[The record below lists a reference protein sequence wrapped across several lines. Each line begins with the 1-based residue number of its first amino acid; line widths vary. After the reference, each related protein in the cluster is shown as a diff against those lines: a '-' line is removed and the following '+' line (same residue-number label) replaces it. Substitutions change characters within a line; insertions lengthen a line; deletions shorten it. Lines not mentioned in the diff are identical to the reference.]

1 MSGLEI
7 KRIDIK
13 NFGCYKDYNQHSPSG
28 IGNDFNEGRVNIL
41 YGRNYSGKS
50 TYSKIFQSIE
60 LRRLPEKYGD
70 IDFEI
75 KLENKN
81 IIKSRDV
88 GNQDLPIDCRVFNQQ
103 FIDDNINLHS
113 DNKLNSFQVTI
124 GSDNNESLKRIHEIE
139 LNNLDPI
146 KNDLNKINSE
156 ISDLQSQHKEDKEIL
171 DNKLKATAAF
181 VKNKKNPSVI
191 MNPRYDIRDIKN
203 EFEKY
208 ASKFPIVSKDDEKLN
223 ATFERA
229 KIQILEENISVPRK
243 IDLNEFDNEFNFQEI
258 NILLSKKISVSKILD
273 EYKNNPEKMN
283 WIKCGVDIH
292 GENPE
297 KCVFCGNSI
306 DGQLIR
312 NLELAFSDEL
322 VTLESSL
329 EEKNNYV
336 KSEIEK
342 LEKIPKIEAEDY
354 FRTDSL
360 KIKKINQDIDTEFKN
375 RLNVLK
381 LIESKI
387 AEKQRDIFSK
397 VEIEMEES
405 SWDSFSEIQDEIDLL
420 YKNTI
425 ERIEQFEKLK
435 QNNMDFLRW
444 YYIAEQ
450 FPVTEYQLLSQK
462 VNKLDQDLQAKKNEK
477 KRLEVDKAN
486 YENEISEL
494 KSSLKS
500 EKEAVKRINQILK
513 NSLAHSEISLE
524 SSDSG
529 DEIYYKVT
537 RNKESA
543 YNLSEGEKSLIAF
556 AYYIARLDSLS
567 NEEKERTILF
577 IDDPISSLDENN
589 IFYIYNLIFCLLEKK
604 EFLQY
609 FLSTHNLDF
618 LKYTNR
624 FSSRKDYYLIEKIK
638 ESENEPSKSYIK
650 NLPPHMSSKVTEFA
664 FLFEQIYKVAT
675 ENETED
681 NFSVFYNFPN
691 NGRKFIEILLYFKY
705 PDYHTHNDVKIRK
718 FFGEENA
725 PFIQRIN
732 NEYSHGEDRFDRTRH
747 PINTSEF
754 KHDAEIILKTLYQK
768 DQDQFNAFLANG
780 ELVMP
785 SFLNN

>member
-13 NFGCYKDYNQHSPSG
+13 NFGCYKDYNQHSPLG
-28 IGNDFNEGRVNIL
+28 IGSDFTDEQVNIL

-60 LRRLPEKYGD
+60 LRKLPEKYGD
-70 IDFEI
+70 IEFEI
-75 KLENKN
+75 KLKNKN

-88 GNQDLPIDCRVFNQQ
+88 GNKNLPIDCRVFNQK

-139 LNNLDPI
+139 LNELDPI
-146 KNDLNKINSE
+146 LKALDRVNSE
-156 ISDLQSQHKEDKEIL
+156 IADLGSQYKENKNIL
-171 DNKLKATAAF
+171 DDKLKATAAF

-191 MNPRYDIRDIKN
+191 MNPRYDIRDIKY
-203 EFEKY
+203 EFENY
-208 ASKFPIVSKDDEKLN
+208 VSMFPIISKDDEELKIR
-223 ATFERA
+223 FERA
-229 KIQILEENISVPRK
+229 KMQILEENISMPRK
-243 IDLNEFDNEFNFQEI
+243 IDLNVFDNEFNLQEI
-258 NILLSKKISVSKILD
+258 NILLSKTISVSKILD

-292 GENPE
+292 GKNPE

-306 DGQLIR
+306 DGQLIQ
-312 NLELAFSDEL
+312 NLELAFSNEL
-322 VTLESSL
+322 FTLESNL
-329 EEKNNYV
+329 EEKNYYV
-336 KSEIEK
+336 KSEIAK
-342 LEKIPKIEAEDY
+342 LEKVPKIEAEDY

-360 KIKKINQDIDTEFKN
+360 KIKKINQNIENEFKN

-387 AEKQRDIFSK
+387 AEKQRDIFSR
-397 VEIEMEES
+397 VEIEMDES

-425 ERIEQFEKLK
+425 ERIEQFEELK
-435 QNNMDFLRW
+435 RNNMDFLRW

-450 FPVTEYQLLSQK
+450 FPITEYQLLSQN
-462 VNKLDQDLQAKKNEK
+462 VNRLDLDLQTKKSEREKLEEEEAKYRNI
-477 KRLEVDKAN
+477 
-486 YENEISEL
+486 ISEL
-494 KSSLKS
+494 ESKLKS
-500 EKEAVKRINQILK
+500 EKEAVKRINLILQ

-524 SSDSG
+524 SSDSEDG
-529 DEIYYKVT
+529 IYYKVT

-556 AYYIARLDSLS
+556 AYYIARLDSLT
-567 NEEKERTILF
+567 NEEKGKTVLF

-589 IFYIYNLIFCLLEKK
+589 IFYIYNLIFCILEKK

-624 FSSRKDYYLIEKIK
+624 FSAQKDYYLIEKIK
-638 ESENEPSKSYIK
+638 ASESEPSRSYIRK
-650 NLPPHMSSKVTEFA
+650 MPKHLSSKVTEFV
-664 FLFEQIYKVAT
+664 FLFEQIYRVAT
-675 ENETED
+675 EAETED
-681 NFSVFYNFPN
+681 NFSIFYNFPN

-705 PDYHTHNDVKIRK
+705 PNYRIRNDDKIK
-718 FFGEENA
+718 NYFGSEIA
-725 PFIQRIN
+725 PYIQRIN
-732 NEYSHGEDRFDRTRH
+732 NEYSHGEDRIDRTSN
-747 PINTSEF
+747 PMNTSEF
-754 KHDAEIILKTLYQK
+754 QHDARLILMTLSKK
-768 DQDQFNAFLANG
+768 DPDQFNAFLGNSKLA
-780 ELVMP
+780 VP
-785 SFLNN
+785 SFLND

>member
-7 KRIDIK
+7 SRIDIK
-13 NFGCYKDYNQHSPSG
+13 NFGCYKDYNQHRSSG
-28 IGNDFNEGRVNIL
+28 IESDFNKERVNIF

-60 LRRLPEKYGD
+60 LRKLPEKYGD

-75 KLENKN
+75 KLENNN
-81 IIKSRDV
+81 IIKSKDV
-88 GNQDLPIDCRVFNQQ
+88 GNQDLPIDCRVFNQK

-124 GSDNNESLKRIHEIE
+124 GNDNNESLKRIQEIE
-139 LNNLDPI
+139 LNELNPI
-146 KNDLNKINSE
+146 LKDLERVNSE
-156 ISDLQSQHKEDKEIL
+156 IANLDSQYKENKNIL
-171 DNKLKATAAF
+171 DDKLKATAAF

-203 EFEKY
+203 EFENY
-208 ASKFPIVSKDDEKLN
+208 VSMFPIVSKDDEELKIR
-223 ATFERA
+223 FDRA
-229 KIQILEENISVPRK
+229 KMQILEENISMPKK
-243 IDLNEFDNEFNFQEI
+243 IDLNEFDNDFNLQEI
-258 NILLSKKISVSKILD
+258 NLLLSKTISVSKILD

-292 GENPE
+292 GKNPE

-306 DGQLIR
+306 DGHLIQ
-312 NLELAFSDEL
+312 NLEIAFSDEL
-322 VTLESSL
+322 VTLESNL

-342 LEKIPKIEAEDY
+342 LEKVPKIEAEDY

-360 KIKKINQDIDTEFKN
+360 KIKRINQDIENEFKN

-397 VEIEMEES
+397 VEIEMKES
-405 SWDSFSEIQDEIDLL
+405 SWGSFSEIQDEIDLL
-420 YKNTI
+420 YENTI
-425 ERIEQFEKLK
+425 DRIEQFEELR
-435 QNNMDFLRW
+435 QESINFLRW
-444 YYIAEQ
+444 YYIAEKL
-450 FPVTEYQLLSQK
+450 PVSEYQMLSQK
-462 VNKLDQDLQAKKNEK
+462 VDNLRGDLQTKKNEREK
-477 KRLEVDKAN
+477 LEGEESKYKN
-486 YENEISEL
+486 IISEL
-494 KSSLKS
+494 ESKLKS

-537 RNKESA
+537 RNKENA

-556 AYYIARLDSLS
+556 AYYISRLDSLS
-567 NEEKERTILF
+567 NEEKSKTILF

-624 FSSRKDYYLIEKIK
+624 FSSKKDYYLIEKIK

-650 NLPPHMSSKVTEFA
+650 KLPSHMSSKVTEFV

-675 ENETED
+675 EDETED

-705 PDYHTHNDVKIRK
+705 PDYHTRNDVKIRN

-754 KHDAEIILKTLYQK
+754 KHDAEIILKTLYKK
-768 DQDQFNAFLANG
+768 DPDQFNAFLANN

>member
-1 MSGLEI
+1 
-7 KRIDIK
+7 
-13 NFGCYKDYNQHSPSG
+13 
-28 IGNDFNEGRVNIL
+28 
-41 YGRNYSGKS
+41 
-50 TYSKIFQSIE
+50 
-60 LRRLPEKYGD
+60 
-70 IDFEI
+70 
-75 KLENKN
+75 
-81 IIKSRDV
+81 
-88 GNQDLPIDCRVFNQQ
+88 
-103 FIDDNINLHS
+103 
-113 DNKLNSFQVTI
+113 
-124 GSDNNESLKRIHEIE
+124 
-139 LNNLDPI
+139 
-146 KNDLNKINSE
+146 
-156 ISDLQSQHKEDKEIL
+156 
-171 DNKLKATAAF
+171 
-181 VKNKKNPSVI
+181 

-203 EFEKY
+203 EFENY
-208 ASKFPIVSKDDEKLN
+208 VSMFPMVSKDDEELKIR
-223 ATFERA
+223 FDRA
-229 KIQILEENISVPRK
+229 KMQILEENISMPKK
-243 IDLNEFDNEFNFQEI
+243 IDLNEFDNDFNLQEI
-258 NILLSKKISVSKILD
+258 NLLLSKTISVSKILD

-292 GENPE
+292 GKNPE

-306 DGQLIR
+306 DGHLIQ
-312 NLELAFSDEL
+312 NLEIAFSDEL
-322 VTLESSL
+322 VTLESNL

-342 LEKIPKIEAEDY
+342 LEKVPKIEAEDY

-360 KIKKINQDIDTEFKN
+360 KIKRINQDIENEFKN

-397 VEIEMEES
+397 VEIEMKES
-405 SWDSFSEIQDEIDLL
+405 SWGSFSEIQDEIDLL
-420 YKNTI
+420 YENTI
-425 ERIEQFEKLK
+425 DRIEQFEELR
-435 QNNMDFLRW
+435 QESINFLRW
-444 YYIAEQ
+444 YYIAEKL
-450 FPVTEYQLLSQK
+450 PVSEYQMLSQK
-462 VNKLDQDLQAKKNEK
+462 VDNLRGDLQTKKNEREK
-477 KRLEVDKAN
+477 LEGEESKYKN
-486 YENEISEL
+486 IISEL
-494 KSSLKS
+494 ESKLKS

-537 RNKESA
+537 RNKENA

-556 AYYIARLDSLS
+556 AYYISRLDSLS
-567 NEEKERTILF
+567 NEEKSKTILF

-624 FSSRKDYYLIEKIK
+624 FSSKKDYYLIEKIK

-650 NLPPHMSSKVTEFA
+650 KLPSHMSSKVTEFV

-675 ENETED
+675 EDETED

-705 PDYHTHNDVKIRK
+705 PDYHTRNDVKIRN

-754 KHDAEIILKTLYQK
+754 KHDAEIILKTLYKK
-768 DQDQFNAFLANG
+768 DPDQFNAFLANN

>member
-7 KRIDIK
+7 SRIDIK
-13 NFGCYKDYNQHSPSG
+13 NFGCYKDYNQHRSSG
-28 IGNDFNEGRVNIL
+28 IESDFNVERVNIF

-50 TYSKIFQSIE
+50 TYSKIFQCIE
-60 LRRLPEKYGD
+60 LRKFPEKYGD

-75 KLENKN
+75 KLKNNN
-81 IIKSRDV
+81 IIKSKDV
-88 GNQDLPIDCRVFNQQ
+88 GNQDLPIDCRVFNQK

-124 GSDNNESLKRIHEIE
+124 GNDNNESLKRIQEIE
-139 LNNLDPI
+139 LNELNPI
-146 KNDLNKINSE
+146 LKDLERVNSE
-156 ISDLQSQHKEDKEIL
+156 IANLDSQYKENKNIL
-171 DNKLKATAAF
+171 DDKLKETAAF

-203 EFEKY
+203 EFENY
-208 ASKFPIVSKDDEKLN
+208 VSMFPIVSKDDEELKIR
-223 ATFERA
+223 FDRA
-229 KIQILEENISVPRK
+229 KMQILEENISKPK
-243 IDLNEFDNEFNFQEI
+243 KLDLIYFDSMFNLQEI
-258 NILLSKKISVSKILD
+258 KMLLSKTVSVSNILD
-273 EYKNNPEKMN
+273 EYKNYPEKIN

-297 KCVFCGNSI
+297 KCIFCGNSI
-306 DGQLIR
+306 DTQLIKQ
-312 NLELAFSDEL
+312 LELAFSDEL
-322 VTLESSL
+322 ADL
-329 EEKNNYV
+329 EKNLENKKNDV

-342 LEKIPKIEAEDY
+342 LENVPKIESEDY

-360 KIKKINQDIDTEFKN
+360 KIKEINQDIDNEFKN
-375 RLNVLK
+375 RMNVLK
-381 LIESKI
+381 LVESKI
-387 AEKQRDIFSK
+387 AEKQRDIFSR

-405 SWDSFSEIQDEIDLL
+405 SWGSFSEIQDEINLL

-425 ERIEQFEKLK
+425 DKIKQFEELRKESI
-435 QNNMDFLRW
+435 NFLRW
-444 YYIAEQ
+444 YYIAEKL
-450 FPVTEYQLLSQK
+450 PVSEYQMLSQTLD
-462 VNKLDQDLQAKKNEK
+462 KLHRDLQTKKSEREK
-477 KRLEVDKAN
+477 LEEEETKYRN
-486 YENEISEL
+486 IISEL
-494 KSSLKS
+494 ESTLKS
-500 EKEAVKRINQILK
+500 EKEAVKRINLILQ

-556 AYYIARLDSLS
+556 AYYIARLDSLT
-567 NEEKERTILF
+567 NEEKGKTVLF

-624 FSSRKDYYLIEKIK
+624 FSSQKDYYLIEKLK
-638 ESENEPSKSYIK
+638 ASESEPSRSYIRK
-650 NLPPHMSSKVTEFA
+650 MPKHLSNKVTEFV

-675 ENETED
+675 EDETED

-705 PDYHTHNDVKIRK
+705 PDYHTRNDVKIRK

-754 KHDAEIILKTLYQK
+754 KHDAEIILKTLYKK
-768 DQDQFNAFLANG
+768 DPDQFNAFLANN

>member
-1 MSGLEI
+1 
-7 KRIDIK
+7 
-13 NFGCYKDYNQHSPSG
+13 
-28 IGNDFNEGRVNIL
+28 
-41 YGRNYSGKS
+41 
-50 TYSKIFQSIE
+50 
-60 LRRLPEKYGD
+60 
-70 IDFEI
+70 
-75 KLENKN
+75 
-81 IIKSRDV
+81 
-88 GNQDLPIDCRVFNQQ
+88 
-103 FIDDNINLHS
+103 
-113 DNKLNSFQVTI
+113 
-124 GSDNNESLKRIHEIE
+124 
-139 LNNLDPI
+139 
-146 KNDLNKINSE
+146 
-156 ISDLQSQHKEDKEIL
+156 
-171 DNKLKATAAF
+171 
-181 VKNKKNPSVI
+181 

-203 EFEKY
+203 EFENY
-208 ASKFPIVSKDDEKLN
+208 VSMFPIVSKDDEELKIR
-223 ATFERA
+223 FDRA
-229 KIQILEENISVPRK
+229 KMQILEENISMPKK
-243 IDLNEFDNEFNFQEI
+243 IDLNEFDNDFNLQEI
-258 NILLSKKISVSKILD
+258 NLLLSKTISVSKILD

-292 GENPE
+292 GKNPE

-306 DGQLIR
+306 DGHLIQ
-312 NLELAFSDEL
+312 NLEIAFSDEL
-322 VTLESSL
+322 VTLESNL

-342 LEKIPKIEAEDY
+342 LEKVPKIEAEDY

-360 KIKKINQDIDTEFKN
+360 KIKRINQDIENEFKN

-397 VEIEMEES
+397 VEIEMKES
-405 SWDSFSEIQDEIDLL
+405 SWGSFSEIQDEIDLL
-420 YKNTI
+420 YENTI
-425 ERIEQFEKLK
+425 DRIEQFEELR
-435 QNNMDFLRW
+435 QESINFLRW
-444 YYIAEQ
+444 YYIAEKL
-450 FPVTEYQLLSQK
+450 PVSEYQMLSQK
-462 VNKLDQDLQAKKNEK
+462 VDNLRGDLQTKKNEREK
-477 KRLEVDKAN
+477 LEGEESKYKN
-486 YENEISEL
+486 IISEL
-494 KSSLKS
+494 ESKLKS

-537 RNKESA
+537 RNKENA

-556 AYYIARLDSLS
+556 AYYISRLDSLS
-567 NEEKERTILF
+567 NEEKSKTILF

-624 FSSRKDYYLIEKIK
+624 FSSKKDYYLIEKIK

-650 NLPPHMSSKVTEFA
+650 KLPSHMSSKVTEFV

-675 ENETED
+675 EDETED

-705 PDYHTHNDVKIRK
+705 PDYHTRNDVKIRN

-754 KHDAEIILKTLYQK
+754 KHDAEIILKTLYKK
-768 DQDQFNAFLANG
+768 DPDQFNAFLANN